1 MNLRASQQQ
10 HHLSVRE
17 QLVLSILWFALN
29 VQSAAL
35 LPIVLPTQI
44 LLYVAPGE
52 VGNAQQATFLSW
64 LATLG
69 AVMSLFIPPVVGL
82 ISDHTS
88 SNFGRRRPYIVIG
101 AIFLL
106 ISMVMLAKAG
116 SVFVFVAGLALFQ
129 LCNNGIIASYQSL
142 LPDLVPREQ
151 RGESSGY
158 VGLMTILGNVFSLG
172 LAALL
177 LGGISLTSASSGAIM
192 QGMAVYYTLTTIV
205 LVVGVVITVIG
216 VHEEPYR
223 LPVAAARPARE
234 SFRPR
239 LHRWTVHNWIE
250 PWHSFNFTVVFLT
263 RFSVMMGLALFM
275 TFIEYYFA
283 DVAHQTNFVQATAS
297 VAILALLGAVASAF
311 TLGLLSDR
319 VKRAPLV
326 SVATTCMAL
335 AALAFVVFPGTFPLW
350 PLGIL
355 FGLGYGAYSSVD
367 WALSIDALPSME
379 SVGKDLGLWSA
390 TMTLPAIAA
399 PLLGGI
405 IIAVA
410 NRFGQT
416 ATGYRLVFAIAAFF
430 LILGAFF
437 VLYVRE
443 RARAQA
449 PAPAKTREQEAEHPA
464 SPVKAQRP
472 RHIVGWGWR
481 LAFQTR
487 AGKARGFLRFWP
499 VWERFTMH
507 IWHVQ
512 PVPGTPNGLL
522 EVRFNRYHGK
532 AVALPDGT
540 EIRKS
545 DPIIEIHF
553 NNHALLQLPADTSI
567 WSLLNMM
574 TQDLRALAH
583 WMQQPDFP
591 LDARALFGVSLLGRG
606 TRRLGFTLRDRPK
619 NLHTWFDRFFMNGL
633 LVLYNDKGIG
643 RLLQGTTYGTYPQE
657 LWMSREMLLRR
668 YAETHLSEQ

>member
-17 QLVLSILWFALN
+17 QLVLSVLWFALN
-29 VQSAAL
+29 IQSAAL

-44 LLYVAPGE
+44 LLYVAPGA

-69 AVMSLFIPPVVGL
+69 AVMSLFIPPLVGL
-82 ISDHTS
+82 VSDHTS
-88 SNFGRRRPYIVIG
+88 SNFGRRRPYIIVG
-101 AIFLL
+101 AVFLL

-116 SVFVFVAGLALFQ
+116 SVFVFIAGLALFQ

-158 VGLMTILGNVFSLG
+158 VGLMTILGNVCSLG

-177 LGGISLTSASSGAIM
+177 LGGISLTSASSGDIM
-192 QGMAVYYTLTTIV
+192 HGAAVYYILTTIV
-205 LVVGVVITVIG
+205 LVVGVAITIIG
-216 VHEEPYR
+216 VHEEPYT
-223 LPVAAARPARE
+223 PSVVATRSSQERFM
-234 SFRPR
+234 SR
-239 LHRWTVHNWIE
+239 LHRWAVHNWIE

-311 TLGLLSDR
+311 TLGVLSDR

-367 WALSIDALPSME
+367 WALSIDALPSLD

-405 IIAVA
+405 IITFA

-416 ATGYRLVFAIAAFF
+416 ATGYRLVFTAAAFF

-443 RARAQA
+443 RAQSQTS
-449 PAPAKTREQEAEHPA
+449 APAKTREQEVERPVL
-464 SPVKAQRP
+464 PVKARMA
-472 RHIVGWGWR
+472 RRSIGWGWR

-512 PVPGTPNGLL
+512 PVPGAPNGLL

-532 AVALPDGT
+532 PITLPDGT
-540 EIRKS
+540 AIHKN

-553 NNHALLQLPADTSI
+553 NNQTLLRMSADASIWDLLQ
-567 WSLLNMM
+567 MM
-574 TQDLRALAH
+574 AQDMRALAH
-583 WMQQPDFP
+583 WLQQPDFP
-591 LDARALFGVSLLGRG
+591 IDARALYGVSLLSRG
-606 TRRLGFTLRDRPK
+606 SRRLGFALHPRPK
-619 NLHTWFDRFFMNGL
+619 NLLTWFDRFFMNGL

-657 LWMSREMLLRR
+657 LWMSRETLLQR
-668 YAETHLSEQ
+668 YGS

>member
-1 MNLRASQQQ
+1 LI
-10 HHLSVRE
+10 
-17 QLVLSILWFALN
+17 LSILWFALN
-29 VQSAAL
+29 IQSAAL

-69 AVMSLFIPPVVGL
+69 AVLSLFIPPIVGMV
-82 ISDHTS
+82 SDHTS
-88 SNFGRRRPYIVIG
+88 SNFGRRRPYIVVG
-101 AIFLL
+101 AVFLL
-106 ISMVMLAKAG
+106 ISMVILAKAG
-116 SVFVFVAGLALFQ
+116 SVFVFISGLALFQ

-158 VGLMTILGNVFSLG
+158 VGLMTILGNVCSLG

-177 LGGISLTSASSGAIM
+177 LGGISLTSASSGDIM
-192 QGMAVYYTLTTIV
+192 HGAAVYYTLTTIV
-205 LVVGVVITVIG
+205 LVVGVVITIIG
-216 VHEEPYR
+216 VREEPYT
-223 LPVAAARPARE
+223 PAVVAAQAQRE
-234 SFRPR
+234 RFMPR
-239 LHRWTVHNWIE
+239 LHRWAVHNWIE
-250 PWHSFNFTVVFLT
+250 PWHSFNFAVVFLT

-283 DVAHQTNFVQATAS
+283 NVAHETNFVQATAS
-297 VAILALLGAVASAF
+297 VAILALLGAVVSAF
-311 TLGLLSDR
+311 TLGMLSDK

-350 PLGIL
+350 PLGIF

-367 WALSIDALPSME
+367 WALSIDALPSMD

-405 IIAVA
+405 IITIA

-416 ATGYRLVFAIAAFF
+416 DIGYRLVFTAAAFF
-430 LILGAFF
+430 LVLGAFF

-443 RARAQA
+443 RGSGQGRA
-449 PAPAKTREQEAEHPA
+449 EEHPA
-464 SPVKAQRP
+464 APVKAQASR
-472 RHIVGWGWR
+472 RSVGWGWR

-499 VWERFTMH
+499 IWERFTMR

-512 PVPGTPNGLL
+512 SVPDSPNGLL
-522 EVRFNRYHGK
+522 EVRFNRYRGK
-532 AVALPDGT
+532 PVTLPDGPT
-540 EIRKS
+540 IRRN
-545 DPIIEIHF
+545 DPIIEVHF
-553 NNHALLQLPADTSI
+553 NNQALLRMSPDTSI
-567 WSLLNMM
+567 WDILQMM
-574 TQDLRALAH
+574 AQDMLALAR
-583 WMQQPDFP
+583 WMQQSDFP
-591 LDARALFGVSLLGRG
+591 IDARALFGVSLLSRG
-606 TRRLGFTLRDRPK
+606 SRRLGFTLRDRPK

-643 RLLQGTTYGTYPQE
+643 RLLQGTTYGMYPQE
-657 LWMSREMLLRR
+657 LWMSRETLLRR
-668 YAETHLSEQ
+668 YGETTLSEP

>member
-17 QLVLSILWFALN
+17 QLILSILWFALN
-29 VQSAAL
+29 IQSAAL

-69 AVMSLFIPPVVGL
+69 AVMSLFIPPIVGMV
-82 ISDHTS
+82 SDHTS
-88 SNFGRRRPYIVIG
+88 SNFGRRRPYIVVG
-101 AIFLL
+101 AVFLL
-106 ISMVMLAKAG
+106 ISMVILAKAG
-116 SVFVFVAGLALFQ
+116 SVCVFIAGLALFQ
-129 LCNNGIIASYQSL
+129 ICNNGIIASYQSL

-158 VGLMTILGNVFSLG
+158 VGLMTILGNVCSLG

-177 LGGISLTSASSGAIM
+177 LGGISLTSASSGDIM
-192 QGMAVYYTLTTIV
+192 HGAAVYYTLTTIV
-205 LVVGVVITVIG
+205 LVVGVVITIIG
-216 VHEEPYR
+216 VREEPYT
-223 LPVAAARPARE
+223 PAVVAAQAQRE
-234 SFRPR
+234 RFMPR
-239 LHRWTVHNWIE
+239 LHRWAVHNWIE
-250 PWHSFNFTVVFLT
+250 PWHSFNFAVVFLT

-283 DVAHQTNFVQATAS
+283 NVAHETNFVQATAS
-297 VAILALLGAVASAF
+297 VAILALLGAVVSAF
-311 TLGLLSDR
+311 TLGMLSDK

-350 PLGIL
+350 PLGIF

-367 WALSIDALPSME
+367 WALSIDALPSMD

-405 IIAVA
+405 IITIA

-416 ATGYRLVFAIAAFF
+416 DIGYRLVFTAAAFF
-430 LILGAFF
+430 LVLGAFF

-443 RARAQA
+443 RGSGQGRA
-449 PAPAKTREQEAEHPA
+449 EEHPA
-464 SPVKAQRP
+464 APVKAQATR
-472 RHIVGWGWR
+472 RSVGWGWR

-499 VWERFTMH
+499 IWERFTMR

-512 PVPGTPNGLL
+512 SVPDSPNGLL

-532 AVALPDGT
+532 PVMLPDGPT
-540 EIRKS
+540 IRGN
-545 DPIIEIHF
+545 DPIIEVHF
-553 NNHALLQLPADTSI
+553 NNQALLRMSPDTSI
-567 WSLLNMM
+567 WDILQMM
-574 TQDLRALAH
+574 AQDMRALAR
-583 WMQQPDFP
+583 WMQQSDFP
-591 LDARALFGVSLLGRG
+591 IDARALFGVSLLSRG
-606 TRRLGFTLRDRPK
+606 SRRLGFTLRDRPK

-633 LVLYNDKGIG
+633 LVLYNDRGIG
-643 RLLQGTTYGTYPQE
+643 RLLQGTTYGMYPQE
-657 LWMSREMLLRR
+657 LWMSRETLLRR
-668 YAETHLSEQ
+668 YGETTLSEP

>member
-1 MNLRASQQQ
+1 MNLRASQHQ
-10 HHLSVRE
+10 HRLSVRE
-17 QLVLSILWFALN
+17 QLVLSVLWFALN

-64 LATLG
+64 LVTLG
-69 AVMSLFIPPVVGL
+69 AVMALFIPPVVGL
-82 ISDHTS
+82 LSDHTNS
-88 SNFGRRRPYIVIG
+88 SFGRRRPYILVGIV
-101 AIFLL
+101 FLV
-106 ISMVMLAKAG
+106 ISMMMLARAG
-116 SVFVFVAGLALFQ
+116 SVFVFVAALALYQ

-158 VGLMTILGNVFSLG
+158 VGLMTILGNVCSLG

-177 LGGISLTSASSGAIM
+177 LGGISLTSASNGDILHDV
-192 QGMAVYYTLTTIV
+192 GIYYTLTTIV
-205 LVVGVVITVIG
+205 LVVGIVITVIG
-216 VHEEPYR
+216 VHEEPY
-223 LPVAAARPARE
+223 VRPDRVSQAPRE
-234 SFRPR
+234 KLQTQ
-239 LHRWTVHNWIE
+239 LHRWAVHNWIE

-283 DVAHQTNFVQATAS
+283 NVAHQTNFVQATAS

-311 TLGLLSDR
+311 TLGVLSDR

-350 PLGIL
+350 PLGIV

-379 SVGKDLGLWSA
+379 SVGKDLGMWSA

-410 NRFGQT
+410 DHFGQT
-416 ATGYRLVFAIAAFF
+416 ATGYRLVFTAAAFF

-443 RARAQA
+443 RSGSRASVQTK
-449 PAPAKTREQEAEHPA
+449 PLEQEVKRPA
-464 SPVKAQRP
+464 LPVKAQTTR
-472 RHIVGWGWR
+472 RSVGWGWR

-512 PVPGTPNGLL
+512 PVPGTPIGLM

-532 AVALPDGT
+532 PVTLPDGT
-540 EIRKS
+540 EIRKN
-545 DPIIEIHF
+545 DPIIEVHF
-553 NNHALLQLPADTSI
+553 NNRMLLQMPPDVSAWT
-567 WSLLNMM
+567 LLQMM
-574 TQDLRALAH
+574 TQDLSALAH

-591 LDARALFGVSLLGRG
+591 IDARALFGVSLLSRG
-606 TRRLGFTLRDRPK
+606 TRRLGFTLRPRPK
-619 NLHTWFDRFFMNGL
+619 NLLTWFDRFFMNGL
-633 LVLYNDKGIG
+633 LVLYNGKGIG
-643 RLLQGTTYGTYPQE
+643 RLLQGTTYGSYPQE
-657 LWMSREMLLRR
+657 LWMSRETLLER
-668 YAETHLSEQ
+668 YGETTLPEP

>member
-17 QLVLSILWFALN
+17 QLILSILWFALN
-29 VQSAAL
+29 IQSAAL

-69 AVMSLFIPPVVGL
+69 AVMSLFIPPIVGL
-82 ISDHTS
+82 VSDHTS
-88 SNFGRRRPYIVIG
+88 SNFGRRRPYIVVS
-101 AIFLL
+101 AVFLL

-116 SVFVFVAGLALFQ
+116 SVFVFIAGLALFQ

-142 LPDLVPREQ
+142 LPDLVPQEQ

-158 VGLMTILGNVFSLG
+158 VGLMTILGNVCSLG

-177 LGGISLTSASSGAIM
+177 LGGISLTSASSGDIM
-192 QGMAVYYTLTTIV
+192 HGAAVYYTLTTIV
-205 LVVGVVITVIG
+205 LVVGVMITIIG
-216 VHEEPYR
+216 VREEPYT
-223 LPVAAARPARE
+223 PAVVVAQPQMER
-234 SFRPR
+234 FMPR
-239 LHRWTVHNWIE
+239 LHRWAVHNWIE
-250 PWHSFNFTVVFLT
+250 PWHSFNFAVVFLT

-283 DVAHQTNFVQATAS
+283 NVAHATNFVQATAS
-297 VAILALLGAVASAF
+297 VAILALLGAVVSAF
-311 TLGLLSDR
+311 TLGLLSDK

-367 WALSIDALPSME
+367 WALSIDALPSMD

-405 IIAVA
+405 IITIA
-410 NRFGQT
+410 NHFGQT
-416 ATGYRLVFAIAAFF
+416 DIGYRLVFTTAAFF
-430 LILGAFF
+430 LVLGAFF

-443 RARAQA
+443 SGGRQERAEERSAA
-449 PAPAKTREQEAEHPA
+449 
-464 SPVKAQRP
+464 PVKAQATR
-472 RHIVGWGWR
+472 RSVGWGWR

-499 VWERFTMH
+499 IWERFTMR

-512 PVPGTPNGLL
+512 SVPDSPNGLL

-532 AVALPDGT
+532 PVMLPDGPT
-540 EIRKS
+540 IRGN
-545 DPIIEIHF
+545 DPIIEVHF
-553 NNHALLQLPADTSI
+553 NNQALLRMSPDTSI
-567 WSLLNMM
+567 WDILQMM
-574 TQDLRALAH
+574 AQDMRALAH
-583 WMQQPDFP
+583 WMQQSDFP
-591 LDARALFGVSLLGRG
+591 IDARALFGVSLLSRG
-606 TRRLGFTLRDRPK
+606 SRRLGFTLRDRPK

-643 RLLQGTTYGTYPQE
+643 RLLQGTTYGMYPQE
-657 LWMSREMLLRR
+657 LWMSRETLLRR
-668 YAETHLSEQ
+668 YGETTLSEP